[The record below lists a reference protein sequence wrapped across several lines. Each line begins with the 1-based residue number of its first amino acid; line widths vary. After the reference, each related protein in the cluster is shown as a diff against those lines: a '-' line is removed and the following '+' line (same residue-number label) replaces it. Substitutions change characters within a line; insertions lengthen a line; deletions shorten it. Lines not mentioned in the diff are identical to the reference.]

1 MLNLVF
7 FAILA
12 MGSLGVR
19 AGAPSINGAFLFCVI
34 PQFVSADSPADT
46 YANIHSLAG
55 CQVSR
60 SFLAVILLIPYRN
73 NSA

>member
-46 YANIHSLAG
+46 YANIHTLAG
-55 CQVSR
+55 CQVSC
-60 SFLAVILLIPYRN
+60 SFLAVMLLIPYRN